1 MSANSKSAESES
13 RNAFDRAV
21 ARLDQAERHAGLHT
35 EVIERLKFAKSI
47 LTVSVP
53 VRMDDG
59 SLRMFEGHRV
69 RHNDL
74 RGPGKGGLRY
84 HPDVNLDEVK
94 TLAFWMTCKCA
105 VMDLPFGG
113 AKGGITVDPKSLS
126 TRELERLSREFVGRI
141 ADFIGPETDI
151 PAPDVYTN
159 ARIMGW
165 MMDEYSKVVRKRTP
179 GVITGKP
186 LALGGSRGRDTAT
199 GFGGYV
205 CIKELEKEEGWNPAE
220 TTVAVQG
227 FGNAGQAIARLLH
240 HDGYKVVAVSDSRG
254 GIYRKNGFDIDSLI
268 QTKNETRELKA
279 VYCEGSVCEAVE
291 ADAVDNEEILVL
303 DVDILIPAALSGVVS
318 ENNAGDLRART
329 ILELANGPIDDAA
342 DAILAE
348 KGARVIP
355 DILANAGGV
364 TVSYFEWVQNRSG
377 DYWSEDEVRRRLT
390 TRMREQFRAV
400 RDLAGEHDVTLR
412 TAAYILALKRIGDA
426 VEALGT
432 SRYFNSGK

>member
-1 MSANSKSAESES
+1 MSDNSQPAESES
-13 RNAFDRAV
+13 RNSFEHAV
-21 ARLDQAERHAGLHT
+21 ARLDEAARHADLHT

-59 SLRMFEGHRV
+59 SLQVFEGHRV

-84 HPDVNLDEVK
+84 HPDVNLDEIK

-113 AKGGITVDPKSLS
+113 AKGGIAVDPKSLS

-199 GFGGYV
+199 GFGGYI
-205 CIKELEKEEGWNPAE
+205 CLKELEKEENWNPGA

-240 HDGYKVVAVSDSRG
+240 NDGYKVVAVSDSKG
-254 GIYRKNGFDIDSLI
+254 GIYRKEGFDIDSLI

-279 VYCEGSVCEAVE
+279 IYCEGSVCEAV
-291 ADAVDNEEILVL
+291 DAEVLDNEEILAL
-303 DVDILIPAALSGVVS
+303 DVDILVPAALSGVVS

-377 DYWSEDEVRRRLT
+377 DYWSEDEVRQRLT

-400 RDLAGEHDVTLR
+400 RDLAEEHDVTLR

>member
-1 MSANSKSAESES
+1 MSDNSQSAESES
-13 RNAFDRAV
+13 RNSFERAV
-21 ARLDQAERHAGLHT
+21 ARLDEAARHAALHT

-59 SLRMFEGHRV
+59 SLQVFEGHRV

-94 TLAFWMTCKCA
+94 TLAFCMTCKCA

-113 AKGGITVDPKSLS
+113 AKGGIAVDPKSLS

-205 CIKELEKEEGWNPAE
+205 CIKELEKEEGWVPGE

-227 FGNAGQAIARLLH
+227 FGNAGQAIARLLYN
-240 HDGYKVVAVSDSRG
+240 DGYKVVAVSDSKG
-254 GIYRKNGFDIDSLI
+254 GIYRKEGFDIDSLI

-279 VYCEGSVCEAVE
+279 VYCEGSVCEAVD
-291 ADAVDNEEILVL
+291 ADVLDNEEILAL
-303 DVDILIPAALSGVVS
+303 DVDILVPAALSGVVS

-348 KGARVIP
+348 KGVRVIP

-377 DYWSEDEVRRRLT
+377 DYWSEDEVRKRLR

-400 RDLAGEHDVTLR
+400 RDLAEEHDVTLR

>member
-412 TAAYILALKRIGDA
+412 TAAYILALKRIGEA